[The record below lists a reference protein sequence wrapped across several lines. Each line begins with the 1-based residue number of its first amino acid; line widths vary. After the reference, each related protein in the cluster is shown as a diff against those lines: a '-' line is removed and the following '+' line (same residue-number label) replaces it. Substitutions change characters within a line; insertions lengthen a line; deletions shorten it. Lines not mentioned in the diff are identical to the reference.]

1 MSETLLKLFT
11 DYGWPGLGAAI
22 GILILTYFINK
33 NQKKSDK
40 KITDGFSKLSESMMK
55 QNEQLISA
63 ITTSNKETQDN
74 LFNII
79 QSTIH
84 NNDIQKK
91 DAHDKAFAYRMD
103 ISDEINDYIKEINDF
118 YHANRTMLIEF
129 HNSKENLNGLPF
141 AWYDVSFERQSRD
154 TVTLQQKC
162 KNMQIQNIVCVIR
175 DIKDS
180 KNNIVYYNSEEINKL
195 YDRSSVLYAQLKE
208 IGVTD
213 IIYSGL
219 YNKYNV
225 LIGILVIEFNDKH
238 KFNKDNI
245 SFDDINA
252 RSEQL
257 ATMLRFK

>member
-1 MSETLLKLFT
+1 
-11 DYGWPGLGAAI
+11 
-22 GILILTYFINK
+22 
-33 NQKKSDK
+33 
-40 KITDGFSKLSESMMK
+40 
-55 QNEQLISA
+55 
-63 ITTSNKETQDN
+63 
-74 LFNII
+74 
-79 QSTIH
+79 
-84 NNDIQKK
+84 
-91 DAHDKAFAYRMD
+91 MD

-162 KNMQIQNIVCVIR
+162 KNMQIQNIVCIIR

-180 KNNIVYYNSEEINKL
+180 KNNIVYYNNEEINKL

-238 KFNKDNI
+238 KFDKSSI